1 MNEEDKKKDPE
12 EELKEEKARYEAQ
25 NQEAYDYEVSGE
37 RYLKERSEDGQREFD
52 FKDTDITNV
61 DPQKKALDELRK
73 KTFTVMESGILKE
86 NLTAI
91 GGVPGYAAGKILE
104 TGANILD
111 IFVDQD
117 EEGNLNISKPRFK
130 DILTGVSNI
139 IDGNRPLLPT
149 ESAAQKLLAPKSKD
163 AALANIFGTPL
174 GPDAKNFLN
183 SISRMLQGVDSMI
196 DPALVKKYRKR
207 KKPIDPNKQKE
218 LFTTKQL
225 DEINPI
231 PQGMKRSA
239 YRKLASLNLLNEWNR
254 LSATQNMS
262 EFSRGVVSAITNP
275 NFTNTD
281 FLKARDEALLEFSRI
296 FNQLDQK
303 KIGLEMDHATP
314 LKVTASILFPG
325 SSFREIRQYLD
336 ILYRQG
342 LYAGD
347 DPLNLRLLPKEV
359 HQVASNFVTDEMGR
373 QGEKFFASI
382 QDRQDLPKDSLGFY
396 THDAKLK
403 IANLYAAELRR
414 LNQSVGQAYNQF
426 NTLYNLNEASYDDG
440 MNADKLVNTLEA
452 LDLTK
457 PVTIKSVKD
466 IASQVSGDVNY
477 EYTTKDFADITD
489 AMLDLNKKMVRLEKR
504 IINEKD
510 LIRQKGL
517 ERQFDKLEEEMN
529 ELDRTFQSMRGEQ

>member
-1 MNEEDKKKDPE
+1 MSKKDPE
-12 EELKEEKARYEAQ
+12 KELKEEKDRFEAQ

-37 RYLKERSEDGQREFD
+37 RFLKERAEDGQREFD
-52 FKDTDITNV
+52 LKDTDITNV

-91 GGVPGYAAGKILE
+91 GGAPGRFAGQILE

-130 DILTGVSNI
+130 DILTGVSNV
-139 IDGNRPLLPT
+139 IDGNGRLLPT

-163 AALANIFGTPL
+163 ASLANVFGTPL

-183 SISRMLQGVDSMI
+183 SISRVLQGVDSMI

-396 THDAKLK
+396 THEAKLK

-414 LNQSVGQAYNQF
+414 LNKSVGEAYNQF

-489 AMLDLNKKMVRLEKR
+489 SMLDLNKRMVKLERR

-510 LIRQKGL
+510 LIKQKGL

-529 ELDRTFQSMRGEQ
+529 ELDKTFQSMRGER